1 MIRNYREIDNMPRL
15 RYSEQELYKAVE
27 AVDLKAAKKLIDAG
41 ADVNKCNCGVVGF
54 GSGALKDTALSLAFK
69 TSNLEMIRL
78 LIKAGI
84 KRDFRVMPCDS
95 KLAERVL
102 DIISVSKGN
111 LIETEMLH
119 ALNDNNKEQVESHIK
134 VFKLKAD

>member
-1 MIRNYREIDNMPRL
+1 MPGL

-27 AVDLKAAKKLIDAG
+27 AGDLNSAKKLIDAG
-41 ADVNKCNCGVVGF
+41 SDINKCNCGVVGW

-84 KRDFRVMPCDS
+84 KRNFRVMPCDS
-95 KLAERVL
+95 KLAERVF
-102 DIISVSKGN
+102 DTISISKGN

-119 ALNDNNKEQVESHIK
+119 TLNDNDKDKEQVEVLIK
-134 VFKLKAD
+134 VFKCKAD